1 MSDVPQ
7 APVESIKRKGMEKF
21 GFSDFTRKIA
31 PDYVKLRRQMLFVN
45 LSIAVAVF
53 IIEVIVSIVMHVS
66 GLIKQDPIEYLLC
79 YLIIPNV
86 INFSVVIAQCIITNK
101 LKNMDIIQNMVV
113 LIAVTIMCT
122 VVASVHNAYRNT
134 LTIFVIPIFI
144 SSAFCVRKLCMMT
157 GVMNLAGLAIAAVF
171 RYIETG
177 GSQKFFI
184 PEVIISVAVIIL
196 SEVIAQLIVSLME
209 GQKMKLIS
217 AISQV
222 QTSQQEALLA
232 NQAKSVFLVNM
243 SHEIRTPINAILGM
257 NEMIL
262 REERNPEIREYASNI
277 QSSGNLL
284 LSIINDVLDISKIES
299 GKIEIITSSY
309 DIASMINDCYNVA
322 TARARD
328 KDLKIIVECD
338 KNIPRLLSGDETH
351 IRQVIV
357 NLLTNAVKYTEKGS
371 VTMTVGG
378 ELSENKYIL
387 HVSVKDTGI
396 GIAKENLDDIFG
408 RFTRFD
414 LKRNRGIEGSGLGL
428 AIVKHLVNLMDGKI
442 TVESE
447 LNVGSEFRLT
457 IPQGIVDSTPV
468 GDVRLNY
475 SHSQDYGYVRSFV
488 APDANILAVDD
499 LPVNLMVITNM
510 LKSTKVHIDT
520 AESGDAAIELAKQKH
535 YDIILMDHMM
545 PGMDGVETYAKLRKE
560 KTMCEN
566 TPVIMLT
573 ANAIAGV
580 REKYMDEGFSDY
592 ISKPVRGDKLESVIK
607 SFLPP
612 ELIQECGEEESSDND
627 NAGNDVLSE
636 LTSLLPSINLKIALP
651 YCCDDVELYIDVLR
665 QFAESTR
672 LEEMQEQFKAEN
684 FEDYRINAH
693 SLKSTSLSVGL
704 EGLSERARASEFA
717 IKSGNIEYAKF
728 SHNELMEMYQDALNK
743 IREFLSKTE

>member
-636 LTSLLPSINLKIALP
+636 LTNLLPSINLKIALP

-728 SHNELMEMYQDALNK
+728 SHSELMEMYQDALNK